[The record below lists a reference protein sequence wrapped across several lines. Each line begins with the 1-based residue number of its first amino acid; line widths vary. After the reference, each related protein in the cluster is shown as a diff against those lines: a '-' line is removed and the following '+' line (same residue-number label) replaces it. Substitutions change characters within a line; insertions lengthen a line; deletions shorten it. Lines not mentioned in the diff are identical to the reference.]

1 MKLPTFQELPS
12 PPADK
17 TGWPWVGYSLVPHI
31 DLSKKYPKI
40 TIVTPSFNQGAF
52 IEETIRSVLLQGYP
66 NFEYII
72 IDGGS
77 TDDTLKVIKKYE
89 QWITYWISESDNGQS
104 DAINKGLAKSTGDI
118 FNWLCS
124 DDYLEKD
131 ALFNIAQAFEQ
142 REANVVCATARL
154 LLTDQTVSYAKTTLV
169 DALEEMIFKAHI
181 CQPATFFSM
190 VAVKNMGLL
199 NTQLHYAMDAEWWV
213 KYLLLFGNS
222 GIAEIEAT
230 VANYR
235 YHSSS
240 KSVSEVHKFG
250 KDVSEIRFAILK
262 LLRAPSFVLDYFPNA
277 NKSTIHIN
285 GKNRLNL
292 KKNQKR
298 HLLSFYT
305 QLIIIHL
312 YGLHSKSKLFKVI
325 LFDCYLKPI
334 KNLEMYR
341 KLYRLHIYPVFK

>member
-1 MKLPTFQELPS
+1 MLHLPL
-12 PPADK
+12 PPANGK
-17 TGWPWVGYSLVPHI
+17 TNWPWVEHNSAPHI
-31 DLSKKYPKI
+31 DLNKKYPKI
-40 TIVTPSFNQGAF
+40 TVVTPSFNQGAF

-66 NFEYII
+66 NLEYII

-77 TDDTLKVIKKYE
+77 KDDTLSVIKKYE
-89 QWITYWISESDNGQS
+89 RWLTYWISEPDGGQS

-124 DDYLEKD
+124 DDYLEQD

-154 LLTDQTVSYAKTTLV
+154 LLTDLTVSYAKTTV
-169 DALEEMIFKAHI
+169 VEALEEMIFKAHI

-190 VAVKNMGLL
+190 AVVKEMGPLNM
-199 NTQLHYAMDAEWWV
+199 QLHYAMDAEWWI

-222 GIAEIEAT
+222 SIAVIEAT

-235 YHSSS
+235 YHSTS

-262 LLRAPSFVLDYFPNA
+262 LLQAPEFVLDYFPNG
-277 NKSTIHIN
+277 NKSTIHIK
-285 GKNRLNL
+285 GKSRLSL

-298 HLLSFYT
+298 HLLSLYT

-312 YGLHSKSKLFKVI
+312 YGLHSKRKLFKVI
-325 LFDCYLKPI
+325 LFDFYLKPI

-341 KLYRLHIYPVFK
+341 KFYRLHIYPVFK